1 MKVFVEAR
9 KSTGIELTTPA
20 LDDGLELTDRD
31 GGLIELSELD
41 PGREFCVPL
50 EVGRV
55 RLSAVKKLEPLFR
68 IAGDDGIFC
77 KVSIVRSDNNGLGFR

>member
-1 MKVFVEAR
+1 LKVFVEAR

-41 PGREFCVPL
+41 PGRESCVPL
-50 EVGRV
+50 EVGRIG
-55 RLSAVKKLEPLFR
+55 LSAIKKLEPLFR

-77 KVSIVRSDNNGLGFR
+77 RVSIVRSDSDGLGFR